1 MHTGILGAYRPP
13 APHIITVPIQNGKAI
28 HTDKAT
34 HLVSKVHFSL
44 ADRAH
49 VWQTWGVNNIFIMS
63 ASSFKVIEGGVT
75 SAKGFVANALACG
88 IKKPTATRLDLA
100 LVYSTEPTTS
110 AGTFTTNRVRAA
122 CVRVSQ
128 NHLRRGNVRAIV
140 ANSGN
145 ANACTGAAGVAVARK
160 ECSIVAKKLG
170 LKPSEVAVCSTG
182 VIGLPMPMVRIEPRL
197 PELCEN
203 LSAEKGHDVA
213 SAIITSDTREKEVA
227 VELTVNG
234 KIVRIGSCCKGAGM
248 IAPCMATMIC
258 LVCTDAAIERE
269 HLEAIVKNGVSKT
282 FNRITI
288 DGDMSTNDTCL
299 VLANGASGVS
309 LAPGAEG
316 WDAFVEALE
325 FVLMEQARRI
335 VQDGERVTKF
345 VTVQVEGAPTLAE
358 AKRVAEGV
366 AKSSLVKSSWN
377 GGDPNWGRIIHAV
390 GYSGTRVREEKIDID
405 IAGLPACRG
414 GEQTD
419 TPSDDLRERVQAR
432 EFTVRINLNLGSE
445 EYVVYTTDL
454 SPEYVDFN
462 RSEYAYWNQ
471 AKQDGLTK

>member
-1 MHTGILGAYRPP
+1 M
-13 APHIITVPIQNGKAI
+13 QNGQSCGRMWEYRDIIPIFAM
-28 HTDKAT
+28 
-34 HLVSKVHFSL
+34 SKCSYKEI
-44 ADRAH
+44 A
-49 VWQTWGVNNIFIMS
+49 
-63 ASSFKVIEGGVT
+63 GGVT
-75 SAKGFVANALACG
+75 AAKGFVANALSCG

-128 NHLRRGNVRAIV
+128 NHLKRGNIRAIV

-145 ANACTGAAGVAVARK
+145 ANACTGAAGVADARK
-160 ECSIVAKKLG
+160 ECSVVAKGLG
-170 LKPSEVAVCSTG
+170 LKAHEVAVCSTG

-197 PELCEN
+197 PELCQN
-203 LSAEKGHDVA
+203 LSADKGHDVA

-227 VELTVNG
+227 VEMTIGG
-234 KIVRIGSCCKGAGM
+234 KVVRIGSCCKGAGM

-258 LVCTDAAIERE
+258 LVCTDAAISRVD
-269 HLEAIVKNGVSKT
+269 LEKIVKQGVSET

-299 VLANGASGVS
+299 VLANGASGVE
-309 LAPGAEG
+309 LAPGKDG
-316 WDAFVEALE
+316 WDTFTQALR
-325 FVLMEQARRI
+325 FVLMQQARRI

-345 VTVQVEGAPTLAE
+345 VTVQVDGAPTLAE

-390 GYSGTRVREEKIDID
+390 GYSGMRVKEEKVDID

-414 GEQTD
+414 GVQTD
-419 TPSDDLRERVQAR
+419 TPSDDLRERVQAK
-432 EFTVRINLNLGSE
+432 EFTVAINLNLGKES
-445 EYVVYTTDL
+445 YTVYTTDL

-471 AKQDGLTK
+471 AKQDGLTR

>member
-1 MHTGILGAYRPP
+1 MAECPYKC
-13 APHIITVPIQNGKAI
+13 V
-28 HTDKAT
+28 
-34 HLVSKVHFSL
+34 
-44 ADRAH
+44 
-49 VWQTWGVNNIFIMS
+49 
-63 ASSFKVIEGGVT
+63 EGGVT
-75 SAKGFVANALACG
+75 AAKGYVANALSCG

-110 AGTFTTNRVRAA
+110 AGTFTTNRVQAA
-122 CVRVSQ
+122 CVRVSR
-128 NHLRRGNVRAIV
+128 NHLRRGNIRAIV

-160 ECSIVAKKLG
+160 ECSIVARELG
-170 LKPSEVAVCSTG
+170 LGASEVAVCSTG
-182 VIGLPMPMVRIEPRL
+182 VIGLPMPMMRIEPRL
-197 PELCEN
+197 PELCSG

-213 SAIITSDTREKEVA
+213 SAIITSDTREKEIA
-227 VELTVNG
+227 IEIEIEG
-234 KIVRIGSCCKGAGM
+234 KPVRIGSCCKGAGM
-248 IAPCMATMIC
+248 ISPRMATMIC
-258 LVCTDAAIERE
+258 LVCTDA
-269 HLEAIVKNGVSKT
+269 GVSREDLDALVHGSVEHS

-299 VLANGASGVS
+299 VMANGASGVQIS
-309 LAPGAEG
+309 PSHPEWQKFA
-316 WDAFVEALE
+316 DALQYVMLT
-325 FVLMEQARRI
+325 QAWHI

-345 VTVQVEGAPTLAE
+345 VTVRVVGAPTPLE
-358 AKRVAEGV
+358 ARKVAEGV

-390 GYSGTRVREEKIDID
+390 GYSGSRVREEKVDID

-414 GEQTD
+414 GRQTD
-419 TPSDDLRERVQAR
+419 TPSDDLRDRVQAR
-432 EFTVRINLNLGSE
+432 EFEVLINLNLGKE

-471 AKQDGLTK
+471 AKQDGLTH

>member
-1 MHTGILGAYRPP
+1 MTESDFYE
-13 APHIITVPIQNGKAI
+13 
-28 HTDKAT
+28 
-34 HLVSKVHFSL
+34 
-44 ADRAH
+44 
-49 VWQTWGVNNIFIMS
+49 
-63 ASSFKVIEGGVT
+63 IEGGVT
-75 SAKGFVANALACG
+75 AAKGFVANALSCG

-128 NHLRRGNVRAIV
+128 EHLRRGDIRAVI

-145 ANACTGAAGVAVARK
+145 ANACTGKAGIEVART
-160 ECSIVAKKLG
+160 ECRIVAKALG
-170 LKPSEVAVCSTG
+170 LKPQEVAVCSTG

-197 PELCEN
+197 PELCRDLSEN
-203 LSAEKGHDVA
+203 KGHDVA

-227 VELTVNG
+227 VEFAVNG
-234 KIVRIGSCCKGAGM
+234 QVVRIGSCCKGAGM
-248 IAPCMATMIC
+248 ISPCMATMIC
-258 LVCTDAAIERE
+258 LICTDAAVSRE
-269 HLEAIVKNGVSKT
+269 HLQKLVRETVGLS

-299 VLANGASGVS
+299 VMANGASGVQ
-309 LAPGAEG
+309 LEPGQPG
-316 WDAFVEALE
+316 WNTFCQALKH
-325 FVLMEQARRI
+325 VMLEQARRI
-335 VQDGERVTKF
+335 VQDGERVTKY
-345 VTVQVEGAPTLAE
+345 VTVRVLGAPSAIE

-377 GGDPNWGRIIHAV
+377 GNDPNWGRIIHAV
-390 GYSGTRVREEKIDID
+390 GYSGKRVREEKVDID

-414 GEQTD
+414 GIQTT
-419 TPSDDLRERVQAR
+419 TPSDDLRDRVQAR
-432 EFTVRINLNLGSE
+432 EFEVLINLNSGE
-445 EYVVYTTDL
+445 HEYTVYTTDL

-471 AKQDGLTK
+471 AKQDGLTH

>member
-1 MHTGILGAYRPP
+1 MTTNDYHEIA
-13 APHIITVPIQNGKAI
+13 
-28 HTDKAT
+28 
-34 HLVSKVHFSL
+34 
-44 ADRAH
+44 
-49 VWQTWGVNNIFIMS
+49 
-63 ASSFKVIEGGVT
+63 GGVT
-75 SAKGFVANALACG
+75 AAKGFVANALSCG

-110 AGTFTTNRVRAA
+110 AATFTTNRVRAA

-128 NHLRRGNVRAIV
+128 QHLRRGDVRAVV

-145 ANACTGAAGVAVARK
+145 ANACTGKGGIEVART
-160 ECSIVAKKLG
+160 ECRVVAKELG
-170 LKPSEVAVCSTG
+170 LRPQEVAVCSTG

-197 PELCEN
+197 PELCRD

-227 VELTVNG
+227 VEFSVG
-234 KIVRIGSCCKGAGM
+234 GRVVRIGSCCKGAGM
-248 IAPCMATMIC
+248 ISPCMATMIC
-258 LVCTDAAIERE
+258 LICTDAGVARSDLQKLVRE
-269 HLEAIVKNGVSKT
+269 SVGLS

-299 VLANGASGVS
+299 VMANGASGVQ
-309 LAPGAEG
+309 LAPGQPG
-316 WDAFVEALE
+316 WDAFCAALRH
-325 FVLMEQARRI
+325 VMMEQARRI
-335 VQDGERVTKF
+335 VQDGERVTKY
-345 VTVQVEGAPTLAE
+345 VTVRVVGAPSAAE

-390 GYSGTRVREEKIDID
+390 GYAGRRVREEKVDID

-414 GEQTD
+414 GEQTT
-419 TPSDDLRERVQAR
+419 TPSDALRERVQAR
-432 EFTVRINLNLGSE
+432 EFEVLINLNSGVH
-445 EYVVYTTDL
+445 EYTVYTTDL

-471 AKQDGLTK
+471 AKQDGLTC

>member
-1 MHTGILGAYRPP
+1 MTA
-13 APHIITVPIQNGKAI
+13 
-28 HTDKAT
+28 
-34 HLVSKVHFSL
+34 
-44 ADRAH
+44 
-49 VWQTWGVNNIFIMS
+49 
-63 ASSFKVIEGGVT
+63 
-75 SAKGFVANALACG
+75 AKGYVANALSCG

-100 LVYSTEPTTS
+100 LVYSTEPATS

-128 NHLRRGNVRAIV
+128 SHLSRGNVRAIV

-160 ECSIVAKKLG
+160 ECSIVAQELG
-170 LKPSEVAVCSTG
+170 LQPAEVAVCSTG

-197 PELCEN
+197 PELCHN
-203 LSAEKGHDVA
+203 LSADKGHDVA

-227 VELTVNG
+227 VEVTIG
-234 KIVRIGSCCKGAGM
+234 DKKVRIGSCCKGAGM

-258 LVCTDAAIERE
+258 LVCTDAAVSRE
-269 HLEAIVKNGVSKT
+269 NLDAIVHQGVEKT

-299 VLANGASGVS
+299 VLANGASGVE

-316 WDAFVEALE
+316 WDIFVQALHY
-325 FVLMEQARRI
+325 VLMEQAKRI
-335 VQDGERVTKF
+335 VQDGERVTKY
-345 VTVQVEGAPTLAE
+345 VTVRVVGAPNPEE
-358 AKRVAEGV
+358 ARRVAEGV

-390 GYSGTRVREEKIDID
+390 GYSGTRVEEEKIDID

-432 EFTVRINLNLGSE
+432 EFEVLINLNLGDE

>member
-1 MHTGILGAYRPP
+1 M
-13 APHIITVPIQNGKAI
+13 
-28 HTDKAT
+28 
-34 HLVSKVHFSL
+34 L
-44 ADRAH
+44 AEWGR
-49 VWQTWGVNNIFIMS
+49 VWQIDGVQSRKSLIFTMS
-63 ASSFKVIEGGVT
+63 ECSFKEIEGGVT
-75 SAKGFVANALACG
+75 AAKGYVANALSCG

-160 ECSIVAKKLG
+160 ECTIVARELG

-197 PELCEN
+197 PELCQD
-203 LSAEKGHDVA
+203 LSADKGHDVA

-227 VELTVNG
+227 VEVNIGG
-234 KIVRIGSCCKGAGM
+234 KVVRIGSCCKGAGM

-258 LVCTDAAIERE
+258 LVCTDAAVSRAD
-269 HLEAIVKNGVSKT
+269 LDAIVHRGVEES

-299 VLANGASGVS
+299 VMANGASGVE
-309 LAPGAEG
+309 LAPGKEG
-316 WDAFVEALE
+316 WDVFVKALHY
-325 FVLMEQARRI
+325 VMMEQAKRI
-335 VQDGERVTKF
+335 VQDGERVTKY
-345 VTVQVEGAPTLAE
+345 VTVRVVGAPSLAE
-358 AKRVAEGV
+358 ARRVAEGV

-390 GYSGTRVREEKIDID
+390 GYSGTRVKEEKVDID

-432 EFTVRINLNLGSE
+432 EFEVLINLNLGSE

>member
-1 MHTGILGAYRPP
+1 
-13 APHIITVPIQNGKAI
+13 
-28 HTDKAT
+28 
-34 HLVSKVHFSL
+34 
-44 ADRAH
+44 
-49 VWQTWGVNNIFIMS
+49 MS

-75 SAKGFVANALACG
+75 SAKGYVANALACG

-170 LKPSEVAVCSTG
+170 LKASEVAVCSTG

-197 PELCEN
+197 PELCEK

-227 VELTVNG
+227 VELTING
-234 KIVRIGSCCKGAGM
+234 KVVRIGSCCKGAGM

-269 HLEAIVKNGVSKT
+269 HLESLVKNGVSKT

-299 VLANGASGVS
+299 VLANGAAGVS
-309 LAPGAEG
+309 LAPGCEG

-325 FVLMEQARRI
+325 YVLMEQARRI

-345 VTVQVEGAPTLAE
+345 VTVQVEGAPTPAE

-432 EFTVRINLNLGSE
+432 EFTVRINLNLGNE

>member
-1 MHTGILGAYRPP
+1 MADCAYKK
-13 APHIITVPIQNGKAI
+13 IV
-28 HTDKAT
+28 
-34 HLVSKVHFSL
+34 
-44 ADRAH
+44 
-49 VWQTWGVNNIFIMS
+49 
-63 ASSFKVIEGGVT
+63 GGVT
-75 SAKGFVANALACG
+75 AAKGFVANALSCG

-128 NHLRRGNVRAIV
+128 NHVRRGNIRAIV

-145 ANACTGAAGVAVARK
+145 ANACTGAAGVAVARR
-160 ECSIVAKKLG
+160 ECEIVARELG
-170 LKPSEVAVCSTG
+170 LKSREVAVCSTG
-182 VIGLPMPMVRIEPRL
+182 VIGLLMPMMRIEPRL
-197 PELCEN
+197 PELCRN

-213 SAIITSDTREKEVA
+213 SAIITSDTCEKEVA
-227 VELTVNG
+227 VELEIEG
-234 KIVRIGSCCKGAGM
+234 KPVRIGSCCKGAGM
-248 IAPCMATMIC
+248 ISPCMATMIC
-258 LVCTDAAIERE
+258 LVCTDAGVDRE
-269 HLEAIVKNGVSKT
+269 DLDALVHQHVEHS

-299 VLANGASGVS
+299 VMANGASGVKLS
-309 LAPGAEG
+309 PAHPEWGKFV
-316 WDAFVEALE
+316 DALQYVMLR
-325 FVLMEQARRI
+325 QAWRI

-345 VTVQVEGAPTLAE
+345 VTVRVLGAPTQKE
-358 AKRVAEGV
+358 AKQVAEGV

-390 GYSGTRVREEKIDID
+390 GYAGSRVREEKVDID

-414 GEQTD
+414 GQQTD
-419 TPSDDLRERVQAR
+419 TPSDDLRDRVQAR
-432 EFTVRINLNLGSE
+432 EFEVVINLNLGSE

-471 AKQDGLTK
+471 AKQDGLTR

>member
-1 MHTGILGAYRPP
+1 MSVCSYKE
-13 APHIITVPIQNGKAI
+13 IT
-28 HTDKAT
+28 
-34 HLVSKVHFSL
+34 
-44 ADRAH
+44 
-49 VWQTWGVNNIFIMS
+49 
-63 ASSFKVIEGGVT
+63 GGVT
-75 SAKGFVANALACG
+75 AAKGYVANALSCG

-128 NHLRRGNVRAIV
+128 SHLRRGNVRAIV

-170 LKPSEVAVCSTG
+170 LKASEVAVCSTG

-227 VELTVNG
+227 VEVNIGG
-234 KIVRIGSCCKGAGM
+234 KLVRIGSCCKGAGM
-248 IAPCMATMIC
+248 ISPCMATMIC
-258 LVCTDAAIERE
+258 LVCTDAGISRE
-269 HLEAIVKNGVSKT
+269 HLDAIVKNGVSKT

-299 VLANGASGVS
+299 VLANGASGVD
-309 LAPGAEG
+309 LVPGAEG
-316 WDAFVEALE
+316 WDTFVEALE
-325 FVLMEQARRI
+325 FVMMEQARHI

-345 VTVQVEGAPTLAE
+345 VTVQVEGAPSPAE

-432 EFTVRINLNLGSE
+432 EFTVRINLNLGSD

>member
-1 MHTGILGAYRPP
+1 
-13 APHIITVPIQNGKAI
+13 
-28 HTDKAT
+28 
-34 HLVSKVHFSL
+34 
-44 ADRAH
+44 
-49 VWQTWGVNNIFIMS
+49 MS
-63 ASSFKVIEGGVT
+63 ECSYKEIEGGVT
-75 SAKGFVANALACG
+75 AAKGYVANALSCG

-160 ECSIVAKKLG
+160 ECTIVAKELG
-170 LKPSEVAVCSTG
+170 LKASEVAVCSTG

-197 PELCEN
+197 PELCHD

-227 VELTVNG
+227 VEVTIG
-234 KIVRIGSCCKGAGM
+234 DKKVRIGSCCKGAGM

-258 LVCTDAAIERE
+258 LICTDAAVSRE
-269 HLEAIVKNGVSKT
+269 NLDAIVRKGVSES

-299 VLANGASGVS
+299 VLANGASGVE
-309 LAPGAEG
+309 LAPGCEG
-316 WDAFVEALE
+316 WDDFVKALHY
-325 FVLMEQARRI
+325 VLMEQAKRI
-335 VQDGERVTKF
+335 VQDGERVTKY
-345 VTVQVEGAPTLAE
+345 VTVRVVGAPSQTE
-358 AKRVAEGV
+358 ARRVAEGV

-390 GYSGTRVREEKIDID
+390 GYSGTRVKEDKVDID

-419 TPSDDLRERVQAR
+419 TPSDDLRARVQAR
-432 EFTVRINLNLGSE
+432 EFEVLINLNLGSE